1 MDLRREN
8 KMKDLLE
15 KIKDICRTN
24 VDVDW
29 SENDPSDEFAEILK
43 LIEEETK

>member
-1 MDLRREN
+1 
-8 KMKDLLE
+8 MKDLLE
-15 KIKDICRTN
+15 KIKDICKTN

-43 LIEEETK
+43 LIEEVTK